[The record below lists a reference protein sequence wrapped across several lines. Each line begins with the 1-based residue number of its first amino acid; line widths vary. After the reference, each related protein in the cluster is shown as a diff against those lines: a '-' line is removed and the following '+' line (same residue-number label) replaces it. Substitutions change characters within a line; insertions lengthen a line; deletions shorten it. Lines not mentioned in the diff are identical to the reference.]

1 MLLVSSLICQ
11 LRWFSVFY
19 LHFFSVYRARSSR
32 AILGL
37 IEGSAEALSYVLRAI
52 SGIFSDRFWKRK
64 QFVLIGYALS
74 NFVKPFFAIAKTP
87 LDVLVIRISDRVGKG
102 IRTSPR
108 DALLCESVS
117 KKQRGTAFGLHRTLD
132 QTGAIVGPLIA
143 SAVMILLSFT
153 IRQVFWLSL
162 IPGSIAL
169 LIILFIVKER
179 RTESVSEFHLLDVV
193 KSVLKGDFSVLLLV
207 VAVFSLGAFNFSF
220 ILLNASEAGVSTSFL
235 PLVYAAINIAT
246 VIVAIPAGALSDRIG
261 KEKVMVLG
269 YSVFLLSA
277 LLILLPLNGIFTLL
291 IAVVY
296 GVYLGIVET
305 VQRAMVPDYVEE
317 HYRGAAYGLYY
328 LVVGSAFF
336 ISNSVVG
343 LFWEYF
349 GSFAA
354 STYSAIFAIMGILA
368 LIAFIHI
375 RKK

>member
-1 MLLVSSLICQ
+1 M
-11 LRWFSVFY
+11 
-19 LHFFSVYRARSSR
+19 
-32 AILGL
+32 
-37 IEGSAEALSYVLRAI
+37 RAI